1 MILTETDALW
11 IEYPPFPSIVTV
23 YVPGEPVQERVDVS
37 DPPFARLFEEKEHVI
52 LDEDGVAVSLTV
64 ATKPFERM
72 RPIVEVPV
80 ALPTISTVVGL
91 ALKSKS
97 GRIAVPQML
106 LSIMPIANF
115 SVVSPANPVVTYWN
129 EISMN
134 TPDCWS
140 KAKPEDEDRL
150 YPCPEKDDEKFRK
163 FTGLNV
169 PNTISLL
176 VELNIGAVGLFQM
189 WSVTMRFPARTK

>member
-1 MILTETDALW
+1 MVIVTDVLW
-11 IEYPPFPSIVTV
+11 IEYPPFPSIATV
-23 YVPGEPVQERVDVS
+23 YVPGDPEQDRVEVS
-37 DPPFARLFEEKEHVI
+37 DPPFSSLFEEREQVM
-52 LDEDGVAVSLTV
+52 LDDDGVAVSLTV
-64 ATKPFERM
+64 AAKPFERV
-72 RPIVEVPV
+72 RVIVEVPV
-80 ALPTISTVVGL
+80 ALPTISKVVGL

-106 LSIMPIANF
+106 LSTMPIANF

-129 EISMN
+129 EISTN

-150 YPCPEKDDEKFRK
+150 DPPKEKDDEKFRK
-163 FTGLNV
+163 FTCLDV

-176 VELNIGAVGLFQM
+176 VELNIGAVGLFHM
-189 WSVTMRFPARTK
+189 WSVTRRFSARTK